1 MVKYFK
7 NYGDIYLFVVQMLDL
22 IKKLLF
28 KTKYLVHNYILVL
41 YFSPTYLIVI
51 PVLLLIWKSS
61 TDYITSAAI
70 LAVSN
75 LLRFYLPRTCLPR
88 VSHTN

>member
-7 NYGDIYLFVVQMLDL
+7 NYDDIYLFLVQMLML
-22 IKKLLF
+22 IKNYFQYKLSC
-28 KTKYLVHNYILVL
+28 NYILAH
-41 YFSPTYLIVI
+41 YSSPTYLIVI

-70 LAVSN
+70 FAITN

-88 VSHTN
+88 GSHSN